1 MPTYYISNLNFN
13 INKIKNLNLELDHFT
28 DNIILT
34 ENSLI
39 KIINDQYWK
48 FSVIERNPSKIFENF
63 IQDKNLYIDYSYFK
77 KNCIINHIPLEH
89 KFIQIEYLKF
99 KLSKKSKT
107 FFVIELIDN
116 IISNYYFTSN
126 EKIDIIQNEIF
137 SFLRRLN

>member
-48 FSVIERNPSKIFENF
+48 FSDIERNPSKILENF
-63 IQDKNLYIDYSYFK
+63 IQDKNLYIDYSYF
-77 KNCIINHIPLEH
+77 
-89 KFIQIEYLKF
+89 Q
-99 KLSKKSKT
+99 
-107 FFVIELIDN
+107 
-116 IISNYYFTSN
+116 
-126 EKIDIIQNEIF
+126 
-137 SFLRRLN
+137 